1 MLEDSNATTAPTPKL
16 TRAYFRKAKADAWAA
31 YKIPVELIEVQKLV
45 STNPNKKKRRHVE
58 YKAVTE
64 AKPVPA
70 LYEKDAEGH
79 ITRLPLRAERRNM
92 WREAMRA

>member
-1 MLEDSNATTAPTPKL
+1 MQDDNAPKL
-16 TRAYFRKAKADAWAA
+16 TRAYFRRAKADAWAA
-31 YKIPVELIEVQKLV
+31 YKIPVELVEINQLV
-45 STNPNKKKRRHVE
+45 STSSDKAKRRHAT
-58 YKAVTE
+58 YKTVTE

-79 ITRLPLRAERRNM
+79 ITRLPLRAERRDM